1 MKKIFIFTLF
11 IFIIVFL
18 LTQIIFIDKDIPKK
32 NIYQDIPFY
41 KEAYLDRYNSYKEK
55 NPNIET
61 LDIVTR
67 VNLNLDKK
75 DYTDVVESNHL
86 NKTDILVNKHI
97 YLRENY
103 IPDNLV
109 KINPKYTISDKYLVS
124 DANIW
129 LEKMINDIIKNNLN
143 IRIISA
149 YRSYSYQ
156 KDLYDKYVKEDGII
170 KADTYS
176 ARPGYSEHQTGLV
189 IDVDNGTTNYE
200 QFEKTKEFKWMQ
212 DNSHKYGYILRYPK
226 DKEKI
231 TGYNFE
237 SWHYRYVGV
246 EIATYIHKNNITF
259 DEYYIRF
266 IEK

>member
-11 IFIIVFL
+11 IFIIIFL
-18 LTQIIFIDKDIPKK
+18 LTIIFIDKKENK

-41 KEAYLDRYNSYKEK
+41 KEVNLDRYIKYKEN
-55 NPNIET
+55 NPNLKTI
-61 LDIVTR
+61 DIVTR

-75 DYTDVVESNHL
+75 DYTNVVESEHL
-86 NKTDILVNKHI
+86 NSTNILINKHI
-97 YLRENY
+97 YLREDY

-109 KINPKYTISDKYLVS
+109 KINPKYTVSTKYLVNE
-124 DANIW
+124 ANNS
-129 LEKMINDIIKNNLN
+129 LEKMIEDINKDNLN

-156 KDLYDKYVKEDGII
+156 KDLYDNYVSKDGI
-170 KADTYS
+170 KLADTYS

-189 IDVDNGTTNYE
+189 IDIDSIKTSYE
-200 QFEKTKEFKWMQ
+200 QFEFTNEFKWMQ
-212 DNSHKYGYILRYPK
+212 KNSYKYGFILRYPK
-226 DKEKI
+226 NKENI
-231 TGYNFE
+231 TGFIYE
-237 SWHYRYVGV
+237 SWHYRYVGK
-246 EIATYIHKNNITF
+246 EIAKYIYDNNITF